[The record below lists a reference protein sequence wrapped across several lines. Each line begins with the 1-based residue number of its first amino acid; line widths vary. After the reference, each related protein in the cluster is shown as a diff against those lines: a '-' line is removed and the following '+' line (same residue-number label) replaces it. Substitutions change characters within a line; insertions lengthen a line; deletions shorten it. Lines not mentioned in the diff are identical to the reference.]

1 MSRSWCALAAGVF
14 MSCGGPPVAGPTE
27 IHLPA
32 EAFAP
37 LTANETLTT
46 VFIAGV
52 KATVWSVPF
61 SNGQR
66 GGVYAAVV
74 VPPGASGKRPTLTVT
89 VFTPAAGNV
98 VQPLC
103 VNYLPHDALPID
115 QTGKCFVAVGGS
127 ADSIKAIAGQ
137 VESAMASVS
146 LPEVGTISA
155 GDVYVV
161 NFGNG
166 NINNTAGTVD
176 VIGAYLVFPP

>member
-1 MSRSWCALAAGVF
+1 MVARMSRSWCALAAGVC
-14 MSCGGPPVAGPTE
+14 MSCGGPPGPPGVAGPTE

-52 KATVWSVPF
+52 KTTVWSVPF

-89 VFTPAAGNV
+89 VFTR
-98 VQPLC
+98 QRE
-103 VNYLPHDALPID
+103 
-115 QTGKCFVAVGGS
+115 T
-127 ADSIKAIAGQ
+127 
-137 VESAMASVS
+137 
-146 LPEVGTISA
+146 
-155 GDVYVV
+155 
-161 NFGNG
+161 
-166 NINNTAGTVD
+166 
-176 VIGAYLVFPP
+176 